1 MKRKYIRKNLFFYVI
16 LLTQMIASC
25 TKMDFSEYEDT
36 GADKKTSDVKIITRG
51 ANGDELTYPLH
62 VYAFAESGALQ
73 TQQTISTPQEDI
85 RLSLPTKENYRIVVL
100 SADEDAYDIPASP
113 TLSSVITMKEPS
125 VDDDIPEF
133 LQSIAKGYTLDNPL
147 QMGYTDIIPSEAST
161 NATIQLYYQVASLN
175 VTLNNLPSVCNAAY
189 VTISEIA
196 SGIQMNGKG
205 GSAQTAR
212 IPLRKNND
220 NAFISGEVFLFPSST
235 DKAKVT
241 LTYNDEKGEQNASAT
256 MSALRAGTP
265 YNLTGTYTDGSLSF
279 SGSVSPSQWAEAVN
293 IDFTFHNGENIVIPE
308 GDEPEGGDDDPED
321 VDDIPTAPCLWNNH
335 IVVDVQVASDKQTAT
350 LLLVSLAD
358 WDGQTAA
365 LNETNPTQVF
375 DIAAEYEEFGLGKWR
390 IPTADEAKILY
401 QQYKDNVELFED
413 LLAAAN
419 ADDFV
424 LPAGKIKTVRYL
436 CEGANRTYCFYNN
449 KILDAGTAKN
459 TTYHLRLVRS
469 VQIQVKQ

>member
-36 GADKKTSDVKIITRG
+36 DADKKTSDVKIITRG

-73 TQQTISTPQEDI
+73 AQQTLNTPDEDI
-85 RLSLPTKENYRIVVL
+85 RLSLPTKESYHIVVL
-100 SADEDAYDIPASP
+100 SAVEDAYDIPASP
-113 TLSSVITMKEPS
+113 TLSSVITMKEPL

-133 LQSIAKGYTLDNPL
+133 IQSIVHGYTIDNAL
-147 QMGYTDIIPSEAST
+147 QMGHADIIPSDTKTSI
-161 NATIQLYYQVASLN
+161 TIQLYYQVASLN

-189 VTISEIA
+189 ITISETA

-220 NAFISGEVFLFPSST
+220 NSFTSGETFLFSGSS
-235 DKAKVT
+235 DKTKLT

-350 LLLVSLAD
+350 LLLFSLAD
-358 WDGQTAA
+358 WNDLTSA
-365 LNETNPTQVF
+365 LNETNSTKAFSYASQYVEF
-375 DIAAEYEEFGLGKWR
+375 DLGEWR

-401 QQYKDNVELFED
+401 RQYNNNVELFED
-413 LLAAAN
+413 LLETADAN
-419 ADDFV
+419 ELTLTYKNGD
-424 LPAGKIKTVRYL
+424 PARYL
-436 CEGANRTYCFYNN
+436 CQDAEKSYCFMNN
-449 KILDAGTAKN
+449 RVTPAGSKKED
-459 TTYHLRLVRS
+459 YYLRLVRS

>member
-1 MKRKYIRKNLFFYVI
+1 MKRKYIRKKLFFYVI

-85 RLSLPTKENYRIVVL
+85 RLSLPTKESYRIVVL
-100 SADEDAYDIPASP
+100 SAVEDAYDIPASP
-113 TLSSVITMKEPS
+113 TLSSVITMKEPL

-133 LQSIAKGYTLDNPL
+133 IQSIVHGYTIDNAL
-147 QMGYTDIIPSEAST
+147 QMGHADIIPSDTKTSI
-161 NATIQLYYQVASLN
+161 TIQLYYQVASLN

-220 NAFISGEVFLFPSST
+220 NSFTSGETFLFPGSS
-235 DKAKVT
+235 DKTKLT
-241 LTYNDEKGEQNASAT
+241 FTYNDEKGEQNASAT

-350 LLLVSLAD
+350 LLLVSLAE
-358 WDGQTAA
+358 WSGLTSA
-365 LNETNPTQVF
+365 LNEANPTKAFSYASQ
-375 DIAAEYEEFGLGKWR
+375 YEEFGLGGWS
-390 IPTADEAKILY
+390 IPTTDEAKILY
-401 QQYKDNVELFED
+401 RQYNNNVDVFED
-413 LLAAAN
+413 LYDAAD
-419 ADDFV
+419 ADEFV
-424 LPAGKIKTVRYL
+424 LSDAKDDKVRYL
-436 CEGANRTYCFYNN
+436 CAEATKTYSFYNSTIY
-449 KILDAGTAKN
+449 KAGTAKN
-459 TTYHLRLVRS
+459 TYHLRLVRS

>member
-1 MKRKYIRKNLFFYVI
+1 MKRKYIRKKLFFYVI

-113 TLSSVITMKEPS
+113 TLSSVITMKEPL

-133 LQSIAKGYTLDNPL
+133 IQSIVHGYTIDNAL
-147 QMGYTDIIPSEAST
+147 QMGHADIIPSDTKTSI
-161 NATIQLYYQVASLN
+161 TIQLYYQVASLN
-175 VTLNNLPSVCNAAY
+175 VTLNNLPSICNAAY
-189 VTISEIA
+189 ITISETA

-220 NAFISGEVFLFPSST
+220 NSFTSGETFLFSGSS
-235 DKAKVT
+235 DKTKLT

-293 IDFTFHNGENIVIPE
+293 VDFTFHNGENIVIPE

-358 WDGQTAA
+358 WSGLTSA
-365 LNETNPTQVF
+365 LNEANPTKAFSYASQ
-375 DIAAEYEEFGLGKWR
+375 YEEFGLGGWS
-390 IPTADEAKILY
+390 IPTADEAKIIY
-401 QQYKDNVELFED
+401 RQYNNNVELFED
-413 LLAAAN
+413 LLETADAN
-419 ADDFV
+419 ELTLTYKNGD
-424 LPAGKIKTVRYL
+424 PTRYL
-436 CEGANRTYCFYNN
+436 CQDAEKSYCFMNN
-449 KILDAGTAKN
+449 RVTPAGSKKED
-459 TTYHLRLVRS
+459 YYLRLVRS
-469 VQIQVKQ
+469 VQIQVNK

>member
-73 TQQTISTPQEDI
+73 TQQTLNTPDEDI

-113 TLSSVITMKEPS
+113 TLSSVITMKEPL

-133 LQSIAKGYTLDNPL
+133 IQSIVHGYTIDNAL
-147 QMGYTDIIPSEAST
+147 QMGHADIIPSDTKTSI
-161 NATIQLYYQVASLN
+161 TIQLYYQVASLN

-189 VTISEIA
+189 ITISEIA

-220 NAFISGEVFLFPSST
+220 NSFTSGETFLFPGSS
-235 DKAKVT
+235 DKTKLT

-350 LLLVSLAD
+350 LLLVSLAE
-358 WDGQTAA
+358 WSGLTSA
-365 LNETNPTQVF
+365 LNEANPTKAFSYASQ
-375 DIAAEYEEFGLGKWR
+375 YEEFGLGGWS
-390 IPTADEAKILY
+390 IPTTDEAKILY
-401 QQYKDNVELFED
+401 RQYNNNVDVFED
-413 LLAAAN
+413 LYDAAD
-419 ADDFV
+419 ADEFV
-424 LPAGKIKTVRYL
+424 LSDAKDDKVRYL
-436 CEGANRTYCFYNN
+436 CAEATKTYSFYNSTIY
-449 KILDAGTAKN
+449 KAGTAKN
-459 TTYHLRLVRS
+459 TYHLRLVRS

>member
-113 TLSSVITMKEPS
+113 TLSSVITMKEPL

-133 LQSIAKGYTLDNPL
+133 IQSIVHGYTIDNPL

-196 SGIQMNGKG
+196 SGIQMNGKSE
-205 GSAQTAR
+205 SAQTAR

-220 NAFISGEVFLFPSST
+220 NGFTSGEVFLFPASG
-235 DKAKVT
+235 DKTKFT
-241 LTYNDEKGEQNASAT
+241 LTYNDENGEQNASAT

-265 YNLTGTYTDGSLSF
+265 YTLTGTYADGSF
-279 SGSVSPSQWAEAVN
+279 SITGSVSPSQWAEAVN

-308 GDEPEGGDDDPED
+308 GDEPGGGDEDPED

-358 WDGQTAA
+358 WSGLTSA
-365 LNETNPTQVF
+365 LNEANPTKAFSYASQ
-375 DIAAEYEEFGLGKWR
+375 YEEFGLGGWS
-390 IPTADEAKILY
+390 IPTTDEAKILY
-401 QQYKDNVELFED
+401 RQYNNNVDVFED
-413 LLAAAN
+413 LYDAAD
-419 ADDFV
+419 ADEFV
-424 LPAGKIKTVRYL
+424 LSDAKEDKVRYL
-436 CEGANRTYCFYNN
+436 CAEATKTYSFYNSTIS
-449 KILDAGTAKN
+449 KAGTAKN
-459 TTYHLRLVRS
+459 TYHLRLVRS
-469 VQIQVKQ
+469 VQIQVHK